1 MNGYVVVS
9 IVLFILLAAVLLQ
22 LRHAQSAVKRLDEM
36 LTNAME
42 GNQEKPVAGES
53 TPLENRLWEYLDRSH
68 QSVRT
73 AQAQKDQL
81 GALVS
86 DMIHQVQP
94 SVAQLQQ
101 HAQTLSKQPLTF
113 QEKECVRGMEGQA
126 NKLQALMESMDK
138 IIRLETGEITLRTQ
152 VDELAPMVARAA
164 AQYAPKAWDKEVS
177 LTVGQGGGQAVFD
190 AKWTEEALCSLLDN
204 AVKYTS
210 PGGSVRVEI
219 QNDELFSAIQ
229 VSDTGPGI
237 LESDQEKIFDRF
249 YRASGASQQEGAGI
263 GLYLTNQI
271 VQRQGGHMKVESVL
285 GKGSTFWMYLPREKK
300 KKPVKYKKSI

>member
-9 IVLFILLAAVLLQ
+9 IVLFILLAAVRLQ
-22 LRHAQSAVKRLDEM
+22 LRHAQSAVKRLDEI

-42 GNQEKPVAGES
+42 GNQEKPVADDS
-53 TPLENRLWEYLDRSH
+53 TPLEKRLWEYLDRNR
-68 QSVRT
+68 QSIRT
-73 AQAQKDQL
+73 AQAQKDQM

-86 DMIHQVQP
+86 DMIRQVQP
-94 SVAQLQQ
+94 PVSLLQQ
-101 HAQTLSKQPLTF
+101 YAHNLSKQPLTF
-113 QEKECVRGMEGQA
+113 QEKECVRSMEGQA

-177 LTVGQGGGQAVFD
+177 FTVGQGEGQAVFD
-190 AKWTEEALCSLLDN
+190 AKWTEEALCNLMDN

-219 QNDELFSAIQ
+219 QNDELFSSIQ

>member
-1 MNGYVVVS
+1 MDMFVVS

-68 QSVRT
+68 QLRPDSPGPEGP
-73 AQAQKDQL
+73 A

-86 DMIHQVQP
+86 DMIHQG
-94 SVAQLQQ
+94 SALCRS
-101 HAQTLSKQPLTF
+101 ASAACQTLSKQPLTF

>member
-22 LRHAQSAVKRLDEM
+22 LQRTQSAVKRLDEM

-42 GNQEKPVAGES
+42 GNPEKLISDES
-53 TPLENRLWEYLDRSH
+53 TPLEKHLWEYLDRNR
-68 QSVRT
+68 QSIRT
-73 AQAQKDQL
+73 AQAQKDQM

-101 HAQTLSKQPLTF
+101 YAHTLSKQPLTF

-190 AKWTEEALCSLLDN
+190 AKWTEEALCSLLEN

-219 QNDELFSAIQ
+219 QNDEFFSAIQ

-237 LESDQEKIFDRF
+237 LESDQEKIFNRF

-263 GLYLTNQI
+263 GLYLTDQI

-300 KKPVKYKKSI
+300 KKPAKYKKPI

>member
-22 LRHAQSAVKRLDEM
+22 LRRAQSAVKRLDEM

-42 GNQEKPVAGES
+42 GNQEKPVADES
-53 TPLENRLWEYLDRSH
+53 TPLEKRLWEYLDRNR
-68 QSVRT
+68 QSIQT
-73 AQAQKDQL
+73 AQAQKDQM

-94 SVAQLQQ
+94 PVSQLQQ
-101 HAQTLSKQPLTF
+101 YAQTLSKQPLTF

>member
-22 LRHAQSAVKRLDEM
+22 LQRTQSAVKRLDEM

-53 TPLENRLWEYLDRSH
+53 TPLEKRLWEYLDRNR
-68 QSVRT
+68 QSIQT
-73 AQAQKDQL
+73 AQAQKDQM

-94 SVAQLQQ
+94 PVAQLQQ
-101 HAQTLSKQPLTF
+101 YAQALSKQPLTF

-138 IIRLETGEITLRTQ
+138 ISRLETGEITLRTQ

-237 LESDQEKIFDRF
+237 LESEQEKIFDRF

-300 KKPVKYKKSI
+300 KKPVKYRKSI

>member
-1 MNGYVVVS
+1 MNGYVAVS
-9 IVLFILLAAVLLQ
+9 IVLLILLAAALLQ
-22 LRHAQSAVKRLDEM
+22 LRRIQNASKRLDEM
-36 LTNAME
+36 LTDVME
-42 GNQEKPVAGES
+42 GKETPASNES
-53 TPLENRLWEYLDRSH
+53 TPLEKRLREYLDCNDRT
-68 QSVRT
+68 VRT
-73 AQAQKDQL
+73 AQDQKEQM

-86 DMIHQVQP
+86 DMIHQIQP
-94 SVAQLQQ
+94 PVTQLQQ
-101 HAQTLSKQPLTF
+101 YAKTLSKQPLTF
-113 QEKECVRGMEGQA
+113 QEKECVRGMESQA
-126 NKLQALMESMDK
+126 NKLQSLMESMDK
-138 IIRLETGEITLRTQ
+138 ITRLETGEITLRTQ

-300 KKPVKYKKSI
+300 KKPIKYKKSI

>member
-73 AQAQKDQL
+73 AQAQKDQM

-249 YRASGASQQEGAGI
+249 YCASGASQQEGAGI

>member
-1 MNGYVVVS
+1 MNGYIVVS

-22 LRHAQSAVKRLDEM
+22 LRRAQSAVKRLDEM

-42 GNQEKPVAGES
+42 GKEAPVSNQS
-53 TPLENRLWEYLDRSH
+53 TPLEKRLWEYLDRNR
-68 QSVRT
+68 QSIQT

-177 LTVGQGGGQAVFD
+177 LTIGQGGGQAVFD

-229 VSDTGPGI
+229 ISDTGPGI

>member
-22 LRHAQSAVKRLDEM
+22 LQRTQSAVKRLDEM

-42 GNQEKPVAGES
+42 GNQEKPVADES
-53 TPLENRLWEYLDRSH
+53 TPLEKRLWEYLDRNR
-68 QSVRT
+68 QSIRT

-94 SVAQLQQ
+94 PVAQLQQ
-101 HAQTLSKQPLTF
+101 YAQALSKQPLTF

-152 VDELAPMVARAA
+152 VDELAPMVARVA

-177 LTVGQGGGQAVFD
+177 FTVGQGEGQAVFD

-204 AVKYTS
+204 AVKYTL

-219 QNDELFSAIQ
+219 QNDEFFSAIQ

-237 LESDQEKIFDRF
+237 LESEQEKIFDRF

-300 KKPVKYKKSI
+300 KKPVKYRKSI

>member
-22 LRHAQSAVKRLDEM
+22 LQRTQSAVKRLDEM

-53 TPLENRLWEYLDRSH
+53 TPLEKRLWEYLDRNR
-68 QSVRT
+68 QSIQT
-73 AQAQKDQL
+73 AQAQKDQM

-94 SVAQLQQ
+94 PVAQLQQ
-101 HAQTLSKQPLTF
+101 YAQALSKQPLTF

-237 LESDQEKIFDRF
+237 LESEQEKIFDRF

-300 KKPVKYKKSI
+300 KKPVKYRKSI

>member
-22 LRHAQSAVKRLDEM
+22 LQRTQSAVKRLDEM

-42 GNQEKPVAGES
+42 GNQEKPVADES
-53 TPLENRLWEYLDRSH
+53 TPLEKRLWEYLDRNR
-68 QSVRT
+68 QSIRT

-94 SVAQLQQ
+94 PVAQLQQ
-101 HAQTLSKQPLTF
+101 YAQALSKQPLTF

-177 LTVGQGGGQAVFD
+177 FTVGQGEGQAVFD

-204 AVKYTS
+204 AVKYTL

-219 QNDELFSAIQ
+219 QNDEFFSAIQ

-237 LESDQEKIFDRF
+237 LESEQEKIFDRF

-300 KKPVKYKKSI
+300 KKPVKYRKSI

>member
-190 AKWTEEALCSLLDN
+190 AKWTEEALCSLLEN

-219 QNDELFSAIQ
+219 QNDEFFSAIQ

-237 LESDQEKIFDRF
+237 LESDQEKIFNRF

-263 GLYLTNQI
+263 GLYLTDQI

-300 KKPVKYKKSI
+300 KKPAKYKKPI

>member
-1 MNGYVVVS
+1 MNGYVAVS
-9 IVLFILLAAVLLQ
+9 VVLFILLTAALLQ
-22 LRHAQSAVKRLDEM
+22 LRRTQSAVKRLDEM
-36 LTNAME
+36 LTDAME
-42 GNQEKPVAGES
+42 GKETPVPGES
-53 TPLENRLWEYLDRSH
+53 TPLEKRLREYLDRNR
-68 QSVRT
+68 QSIQT
-73 AQAQKDQL
+73 AQAQKDQMD
-81 GALVS
+81 ALVS

-94 SVAQLQQ
+94 PAAQLQQ
-101 HAQTLSKQPLTF
+101 CAQDLSKLPLTA
-113 QEKECVRGMEGQA
+113 QEKECVRGMESQA
-126 NKLQALMESMDK
+126 NKLQAMTESMDK

-177 LTVGQGGGQAVFD
+177 FTVGQGEGQAVFD
-190 AKWTEEALCSLLDN
+190 AKWTEEALYSLMDN

-237 LESDQEKIFDRF
+237 LEWEQEKIFDRF
-249 YRASGASQQEGAGI
+249 YRGSGASQQEGAGI
-263 GLYLTNQI
+263 GLYLTDQI
-271 VQRQGGHMKVESVL
+271 VRRQGGHMKVESVL

-300 KKPVKYKKSI
+300 KKSAKYKKSI